1 MLGPEYLASLP
12 EPAVKLWQQAE
23 DDILRDIA
31 RRVKKAGAITTTAAW
46 QAWRLEQTRAVYT
59 DTEKKLAEYTG
70 QSREVIRRLLIEA
83 GTEALL
89 ADDTIHRQ
97 AGKEPPP
104 ANQSGQLLNL
114 LNAGYRQ
121 TLGTWLNL
129 TATTANTVSGEFE
142 HALSRAWLQVS
153 SGAFDYNT
161 AIRRAVDDLA
171 DRMAYVTYPS
181 GHKDTLETAVRRAVL
196 TGVNQTAGKLQMA
209 RAEEMG
215 CEFVEVTAHEGAR
228 PDHALWQGRIY
239 HIGGEIDYEGNH
251 YEDFVKATGYGTGP
265 GLCGWNCRHNFYPF
279 YPGISLRAY
288 TDDRLAELN
297 APSVEYRG
305 KKYTRY
311 EISQMQRAKERTVRK
326 YKRRFLAE
334 SEAGLD
340 TGTSAVRLKAARQD
354 LKQFIQETGSKEDSA
369 RVSVHGFGRS
379 AAGRANWAAK
389 KADTFQQNL
398 YLEPQPVTME
408 AIQKVKAFSCDTLD
422 SAGQSQLK
430 NAHKRLLMA
439 ASGVPSGVEIGKAF
453 DLNMK
458 PLTQN
463 LIGSKSGNSVAIPD
477 QAAPYI
483 AIHTHPDCNIFSQAD
498 LQQFARRDNLK
509 LLTAI
514 GHDGHIYAIE
524 KVPDY
529 DQAGCLK
536 MVNGLWSQLK
546 TLQQKPISELS
557 NEQFVEKADILIR
570 KTIKEMENY
579 GTKFYE

>member
-31 RRVKKAGAITTTAAW
+31 RRFQKAGAITTTAAW

-89 ADDTIHRQ
+89 VDDTIHRQ

-288 TDDRLAELN
+288 TDERLTELN
-297 APSVEYRG
+297 APNVEYRG

-369 RVSVHGFGRS
+369 RISVHGFGRS
-379 AAGRANWAAK
+379 AAGKANWAAK

-422 SAGQSQLK
+422 SAGQNQLK

-536 MVNGLWSQLK
+536 MVNGLWLQLK